1 MKNLKVLY
9 LSLGLSPSLLACVA
23 DEPQL
28 GQKTAS
34 LDSCG
39 SLCLSSDSTQLE
51 IDPFTS
57 FENDEPQSLDF
68 DSAAGTVTIDVTVNG
83 NFGRVGLTDGA
94 TISINGGTPCE
105 AQERQY
111 DDPLGC
117 ISICSNVS
125 VPVVSGTNH
134 IDVTFHQWN
143 GSEGWTLEAG
153 TATITLH

>member
-1 MKNLKVLY
+1 MRNLKSLY
-9 LSLGLSPSLLACVA
+9 LTLALAPSLLACAADDPGEDRRVA
-23 DEPQL
+23 
-28 GQKTAS
+28 A

-39 SLCLSSDSTQLE
+39 SLCLSTDSTQLE
-51 IDPFTS
+51 ITPFTS
-57 FENDEPQSLDF
+57 FENNESQSLDF
-68 DSAAGTVTIDVTVNG
+68 DSAAGIVTIDVTVNG
-83 NFGRVGLTDGA
+83 NFGRVGLSDGA
-94 TISINGGTPCE
+94 TISINGGTACE

-117 ISICSNVS
+117 ISACSNVS

-143 GSEGWTLEAG
+143 GTEGWTLEAG